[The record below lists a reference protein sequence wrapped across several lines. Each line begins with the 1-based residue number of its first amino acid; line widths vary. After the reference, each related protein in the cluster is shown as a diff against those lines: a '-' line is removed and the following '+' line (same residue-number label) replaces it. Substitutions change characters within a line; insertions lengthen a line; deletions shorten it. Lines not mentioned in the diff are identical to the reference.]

1 VRPSAAFT
9 TGRRPFGKLRVAL
22 SNVEGRHDDT
32 TAVTKMHKAHKA
44 HKDRVKYRRLC
55 PLVATSA
62 SADVVRSEG
71 RTDRKPH

>member
-1 VRPSAAFT
+1 
-9 TGRRPFGKLRVAL
+9 
-22 SNVEGRHDDT
+22 
-32 TAVTKMHKAHKA
+32 MHKAHKA